1 MSDNPESGMR
11 GGPDNPGGDPILP
24 EGGDAQPDSSPG
36 GAGSPDRWRKRALEA
51 ESKLADLEKRLG
63 ELEATLEQSRSA
75 LATIERK
82 RQIDRALA
90 EAQPIDLE
98 AAALLTE
105 SALDQMQTP
114 DVGAAIGELRRRKPW
129 LFREGRTPTPSGA
142 MAASA
147 DPTAEQERLDEGLIR
162 AARSGDRRALLRY
175 LRSRAQR

>member
-1 MSDNPESGMR
+1 MSDIPQSGMR
-11 GGPDNPGGDPILP
+11 GGSEGPGDDPVLPDGGGQAGPASDPS
-24 EGGDAQPDSSPG
+24 A
-36 GAGSPDRWRKRALEA
+36 SPDRWRKRALEA
-51 ESKLADLEKRLG
+51 ESKIADLEKRLG
-63 ELEATLEQSRSA
+63 ELEAALEQSRTA
-75 LATIERK
+75 QATIERK

-98 AAALLTE
+98 TAALLTE

-114 DVGAAIGELRRRKPW
+114 DVAAAIGELRRRKPW
-129 LFREGRTPTPSGA
+129 LFRESRAATPTAA

-147 DPTAEQERLDEGLIR
+147 DPAMEQERLDDGLIR